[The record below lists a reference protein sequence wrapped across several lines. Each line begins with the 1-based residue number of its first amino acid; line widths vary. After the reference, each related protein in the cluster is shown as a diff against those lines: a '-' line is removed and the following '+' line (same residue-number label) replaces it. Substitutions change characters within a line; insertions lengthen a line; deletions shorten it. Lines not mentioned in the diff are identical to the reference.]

1 MTHPV
6 DRMRIEFYGVRAEH
20 GCFSNFWPA
29 PISIHGTVWPTS
41 EHYFQ
46 AQKFTQAEHQEAI
59 RRVASPMI
67 AARMGRSRAR
77 PLRADWETVKDE
89 VMLTALRAK
98 FSQHPELCQRLL
110 ATGDALLIEHTP
122 RDTYWGDGADGRGL
136 NRLGQLLMQVREE
149 LRQRRT

>member
-1 MTHPV
+1 MTHPTEQE
-6 DRMRIEFYGVRAEH
+6 RITFYEARAEH
-20 GCFSNFWPA
+20 GYLSNFWPA
-29 PISIHGTVWPTS
+29 PITLNGVIWPTS

-46 AQKFTQAEHQEAI
+46 AQKFSQSEHQEAI

-77 PLRADWETVKDE
+77 PLRADWEAVKEE

-98 FSQHPELCQRLL
+98 FSQHLDLCQQLL

-122 RDTYWGDGADGRGL
+122 RDTYWGDGADGHGL
-136 NRLGQLLMQVREE
+136 NRLGQLLMQTREE
-149 LRQRRT
+149 LRQTQM